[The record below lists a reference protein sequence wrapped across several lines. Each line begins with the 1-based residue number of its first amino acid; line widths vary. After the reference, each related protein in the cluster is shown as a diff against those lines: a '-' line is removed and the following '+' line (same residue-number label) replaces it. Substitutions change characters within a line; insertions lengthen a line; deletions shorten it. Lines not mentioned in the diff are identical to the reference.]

1 MSKIVLP
8 AVLLVALAA
17 CFTGSASAS
26 NATDKAFKASLDKL
40 MKAENGPPG
49 VTVQIRS
56 SGKSQYYSRGLGD
69 IPAGTKPKLADHARI
84 ASVAKAFSGGVA
96 LSLVA
101 QSKLKLNDTIGKI
114 LPGLWPKANKVT
126 LAQVLHHTAGLPD
139 YIKDKKFISVLQTD
153 PRQFLSPRKL
163 ISFVNR
169 KKLEFR
175 PGKKYE
181 YSDSDNI
188 IVGLMAE
195 KVTGLSYQQLLK
207 RQIGKRLNLTGTTL
221 PKTVNLPRPFLR
233 GYEIEAG
240 MPPADQT
247 KFINPA
253 LAWASG
259 GIVSTLPD
267 LGRFFRGYVPGS
279 LFGNKIRQAQRSWVK
294 GSSSP
299 PGPGRNSAGLGIF
312 RYRTKCGTM
321 LGHTGSFPGYRIFA
335 AASLDG
341 RSSIAYIVN
350 AQIVPGRGSDEVN
363 SLIRA
368 SQEAAVCHALG

>member
-1 MSKIVLP
+1 MRKILVS
-8 AVLLVALAA
+8 AVLISLFAGSLAA
-17 CFTGSASAS
+17 SANAS
-26 NATDKAFKASLDKL
+26 PATDTAFKKSLDRL
-40 MKAENGPPG
+40 MKAQNGPPG

-56 SGKSQYYSRGLGD
+56 SGKSKYYSRG
-69 IPAGTKPKLADHARI
+69 ISNIAAGSKPKLADHARI

-126 LAQVLHHTAGLPD
+126 LAQMLHHTAGLPD
-139 YIKDKKFISVLQTD
+139 YIKDKKFVDVLISN
-153 PRQFLSPRKL
+153 PRQFLTPRKL
-163 ISFVNR
+163 ISFVSR
-169 KKLEFR
+169 KKLLFK

-207 RQIGKRLNLTGTTL
+207 RQVNRRLGLTGTTL
-221 PKTVNLPRPFLR
+221 PKTVNMPRPFLS
-233 GYEIEAG
+233 GYEITAG
-240 MPPADQT
+240 SPPENQT

-267 LGRFFRGYVPGS
+267 LGRFFRGYVPGA
-279 LFGNKIRQAQRSWVK
+279 LFGNKIRRAQRSWVK

-299 PGPGRNSAGLGIF
+299 PGPGSNSAGLGIF

-363 SLIRA
+363 ALIRA